1 MKFARHLLV
10 SFVFLLIA
18 LVAAA
23 WLYPQLPAQ
32 TPVHW
37 NLHGQVDRYGP
48 RLWVAAMPALLV
60 LALAVLTLLL
70 PVISPRKF
78 EIGSFAP
85 VYAIILLTTQ
95 AVMLVVGISVLLAGA
110 GYAVLIPTI
119 ATLSIGALFLVAGNY
134 MGKLRRNFFIGI
146 RTPWTLASAA
156 VWERTHRLAGWL
168 FMLGGLVAIV
178 CVLAG
183 APPAVALA
191 ALIAAGLIP
200 CGYSFWI
207 YRIFERASRG

>member
-1 MKFARHLLV
+1 MKFPRHLLV
-10 SFVFLLIA
+10 STVFLVIA

-37 NLHGQVDRYGP
+37 NIHGQVDRYGP
-48 RLWVAAMPALLV
+48 RFWVAATPVLLI
-60 LALAVLTLLL
+60 LAFAALTLLL

-78 EIGSFAP
+78 EIEPFAQ
-85 VYAIILLTTQ
+85 VYAIIMLAIQ
-95 AVMLVVGISVLLAGA
+95 GVMLVVGTSVLLAGA
-110 GYAVLIPTI
+110 GYAVPIPTI
-119 ATLSIGALFLVAGNY
+119 AMLSVGVLFLILGNY
-134 MGKLRRNFFIGI
+134 MGKLRKNFFIGI

-168 FMLGGLVAIV
+168 FMLGGLVAIG
-178 CVLAG
+178 CALAG
-183 APPAVALA
+183 VPLGVALA
-191 ALIAAGLIP
+191 GLLVAGLIP

-207 YRIFERASRG
+207 YRVLERTSQD